1 MYISYGFLYDF
12 MFFCSSFYYF
22 RFIKLK
28 VSTEIR
34 KTENVMPNVIAQI
47 SKEWVGYVGKS
58 LLLQQKF

>member
-12 MFFCSSFYYF
+12 MFFCSRFYYF

-47 SKEWVGYVGKS
+47 SKE
-58 LLLQQKF
+58 